1 MKRLKLYYSAMRALL
16 IGMVA
21 TGSVAHAQEASIE
34 LSAEDSLWLEVK
46 SSDST
51 EAYQSYLQSYP
62 VGRFASEAF
71 RRLVERSRIGQPSS
85 SDDEF
90 PEPAAGATSAA
101 AGALA
106 LADLY

>member
-1 MKRLKLYYSAMRALL
+1 MRALL

-34 LSAEDSLWLEVK
+34 LSAEDSLWLEAK

-51 EAYQSYLQSYP
+51 QAYQSYLEAYP

-71 RRLVERSRIGQPSS
+71 RRLVERSRIGQTTSP
-85 SDDEF
+85 DDF
-90 PEPAAGATSAA
+90 PEPAAGAPSAM